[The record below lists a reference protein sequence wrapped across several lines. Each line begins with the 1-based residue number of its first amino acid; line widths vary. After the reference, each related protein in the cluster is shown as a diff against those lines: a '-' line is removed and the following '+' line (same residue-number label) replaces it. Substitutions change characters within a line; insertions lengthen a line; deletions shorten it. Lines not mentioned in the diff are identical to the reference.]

1 MYLSILKKNLFLSNK
16 DLVVCFFLQNINRP
30 ISCYPGRYLNNG
42 SCVLPSKTNK
52 AGEYVIFAESTGK
65 VSGDL
70 GNGWN
75 ILNALKKIFI
85 KELLVFQR
93 RESYTLRVLKMFA
106 NISCVEY
113 LPFDIWTG
121 FRI

>member
-1 MYLSILKKNLFLSNK
+1 MF
-16 DLVVCFFLQNINRP
+16 FFLQNIYRQ
-30 ISCYPGRYLNNG
+30 ISCYPGRYPNNG
-42 SCVLPSKTNK
+42 SCDLPSKKNK

-85 KELLVFQR
+85 KELSVFQR
-93 RESYTLRVLKMFA
+93 REFYTLRVLKMFA
-106 NISCVEY
+106 NMSCVDD
-113 LPFDIWTG
+113 LPYDI
-121 FRI
+121 